1 MPRAAAVPSLQR
13 TARPSIIA
21 ASARAH
27 RAAPS
32 NKENDMAVRSASAVW
47 NDTLKQGNGS
57 MKLGSGAFE
66 GAYSFASRFEE
77 GKGTNPEELI
87 GAALAGCFSM
97 FLAAVLEKAG
107 HKPTRVATTAKVH
120 LGEGPRITLIEL
132 TTEAAVPGID
142 EKTFQDSVTTSKENC
157 PVSRALAGPEISVN
171 ARLVG

>member
-1 MPRAAAVPSLQR
+1 
-13 TARPSIIA
+13 
-21 ASARAH
+21 
-27 RAAPS
+27 
-32 NKENDMAVRSASAVW
+32 MAVRSASAVW

-97 FLAAVLEKAG
+97 FLAAVLDKAG

-132 TTEAAVPGID
+132 TTEAEVPGID
-142 EKTFQDSVTTSKENC
+142 EKTFQDSVAASKENC
-157 PVSRALAGPEISVN
+157 PVSRALAGPEISVK